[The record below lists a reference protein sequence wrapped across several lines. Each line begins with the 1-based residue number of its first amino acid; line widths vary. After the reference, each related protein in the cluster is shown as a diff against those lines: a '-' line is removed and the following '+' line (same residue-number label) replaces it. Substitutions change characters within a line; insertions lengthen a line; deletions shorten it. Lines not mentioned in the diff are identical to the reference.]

1 MPLIDLNLGRLGNPI
16 ADGLNQIQA
25 ARERQ
30 KQMDMER
37 AKMMMQQ
44 ANQDADNQRANSFL
58 KLQQDQFARTGKN
71 EDEAKQRQGAE
82 DYQKIY
88 QAAGHDPDM
97 ARQLAKA
104 YGYEIVETP
113 SGPKAVQTSQ
123 PAAKA
128 PQMPP
133 DGGLMTP
140 AGMSSDNGIP
150 QAGDVPGVPP
160 ISPAGPGTPQ
170 PAPADVLSQ
179 PLPPSGPT
187 QPPPFVQ
194 GGQAP
199 TPVVSPP
206 PPQPTEA
213 QVTAQAPKLNP
224 ILAAF
229 RMRKAGQEFSVD
241 PSAARAEEERSFAD
255 QLRLRQ
261 AAPDARAAAAA
272 EAANKAREFKKEE
285 DEKYKANV
293 GMQDKWH
300 TAMARAVALKGM
312 GDSGHAGVIATL
324 GEMAQQGADQAALVQ
339 VAAAG
344 GLRDPV
350 GIAMKLRRDPEKQ
363 AELEVRDA
371 AGNVKG
377 TASSTR
383 AAKQAGDSLAASAAY
398 QDALRAFKDHI
409 VQHGNLINPF
419 SDDYKERE
427 RLHADVLS
435 KGRVAAQLGVS
446 NKNIELEHQITGG
459 SGAGINRMA
468 SPESIDNLI
477 KEVGD
482 IADKR
487 VATILRPGA
496 AVGPDRRPS
505 PMPTKKPNPIVRAKK
520 TQNLNGEDKSAV
532 DWANAHP
539 NDPRSAAILKAN
551 GL

>member
-1 MPLIDLNLGRLGNPI
+1 
-16 ADGLNQIQA
+16 
-25 ARERQ
+25 
-30 KQMDMER
+30 
-37 AKMMMQQ
+37 
-44 ANQDADNQRANSFL
+44 
-58 KLQQDQFARTGKN
+58 
-71 EDEAKQRQGAE
+71 
-82 DYQKIY
+82 
-88 QAAGHDPDM
+88 
-97 ARQLAKA
+97 
-104 YGYEIVETP
+104 
-113 SGPKAVQTSQ
+113 
-123 PAAKA
+123 
-128 PQMPP
+128 
-133 DGGLMTP
+133 
-140 AGMSSDNGIP
+140 
-150 QAGDVPGVPP
+150 
-160 ISPAGPGTPQ
+160 
-170 PAPADVLSQ
+170 
-179 PLPPSGPT
+179 
-187 QPPPFVQ
+187 
-194 GGQAP
+194 
-199 TPVVSPP
+199 
-206 PPQPTEA
+206 
-213 QVTAQAPKLNP
+213 
-224 ILAAF
+224 
-229 RMRKAGQEFSVD
+229 MRKAGQEFSVD
-241 PSAARAEEERSFAD
+241 PAAAKAAEEASLAD
-255 QLRLRQ
+255 QLKLRA

-285 DEKYKANV
+285 DEKYKAPV
-293 GMQDKWH
+293 DMQDKWH

-344 GLRDPV
+344 GLKDPV

-371 AGNVKG
+371 EGNVKG

-468 SPESIDNLI
+468 SPQSIDNLI

-487 VATILRPGA
+487 VATILRPGPA
-496 AVGPDRRPS
+496 IGPDRRPS
-505 PMPTKKPNPIVRAKK
+505 PVPAKKPNPIVRAKK
-520 TQNLNGEDKSAV
+520 TQNLAGEDKSAV

-539 NDPRSAAILKAN
+539 SDPRSAAILKAN